1 MQHHCQG
8 QLDKQRDSEDQ
19 DLHLVLVEFQE
30 KAGDT
35 ERPSALITENT
46 VKTFDLRRSL
56 SVLTICTLCM
66 WFWIE
71 ASVKLLNCKWKSGPV
86 EEGEDCESK
95 HKEEGSSDPGS
106 GYGT

>member
-46 VKTFDLRRSL
+46 VKTFDLR
-56 SVLTICTLCM
+56 
-66 WFWIE
+66 
-71 ASVKLLNCKWKSGPV
+71 
-86 EEGEDCESK
+86 
-95 HKEEGSSDPGS
+95 
-106 GYGT
+106 